1 MSERLISGATSGV
14 TSTKPAARRR
24 TYTQNLCRRDS
35 GPPIRPELRYQTHSK
50 RKSLIYIG
58 FLNCHFSGQFKES
71 LDLQGFAAPGG
82 NLSTKLSTENRDIFK
97 VLKNQGLS
105 AFFVCNCEEIYTFR
119 YTK

>member
-1 MSERLISGATSGV
+1 V
-14 TSTKPAARRR
+14 TSTKPAARCR
-24 TYTQNLCRRDS
+24 TYTQKARC
-35 GPPIRPELRYQTHSK
+35 GAIRPKALAALRYQTNSK

-58 FLNCHFSGQFKES
+58 FLNCHFSVQFKDS
-71 LDLQGFAAPGG
+71 LDLQGFAAPRS

-105 AFFVCNCEEIYTFR
+105 ALFVCNCEEMDTLR